1 MLILLPILAWGS
13 FFLILHRYHHHPW
26 REALLR
32 AMVIWGVTLAVI
44 TELLSG
50 LQLLTPLGVSLAWFG
65 VMAIS
70 TFVVWRYGGRFA
82 VKWPAWR
89 WRLPLFPSILLAGV
103 AWIVAITGVLA
114 IASAPNNPDSMGYH
128 MSRVMHWIQQGT
140 VAHYPTH
147 NLKQLYQNPG
157 SEFAITQF
165 QLLSGGDYFANSV
178 QWGSMVMSLVGVSLI
193 ARQLGCDRRG
203 QLLAV
208 VLCATIPMGILQAA
222 STQNDYVLSLWLVC
236 FTYFSLL
243 IVQAG
248 VTRSTAIYIGAS
260 LGLVILSKGTGY
272 IYAFPPSLALLIWT
286 IRQRQRSLVPLG
298 FLSMAIAL
306 TLNIGHYLRNLA
318 LSGSLLGVDV
328 NAETN
333 NIFSLPVMIASFF

>member
-1 MLILLPILAWGS
+1 MAGGITASDGDLGCDLSGHHRTPERLTTLNPFRGELGLVWGYGN
-13 FFLILHRYHHHPW
+13 LY
-26 REALLR
+26 LR
-32 AMVIWGVTLAVI
+32 SLAVWGAI
-44 TELLSG
+44 RREMAR
-50 LQLLTPLGVSLAWFG
+50 LAL
-65 VMAIS
+65 A
-70 TFVVWRYGGRFA
+70 T
-82 VKWPAWR
+82 
-89 WRLPLFPSILLAGV
+89 PLFPSILLAGV

-272 IYAFPPSLALLIWT
+272 IYAFPP
-286 IRQRQRSLVPLG
+286 V
-298 FLSMAIAL
+298 
-306 TLNIGHYLRNLA
+306 
-318 LSGSLLGVDV
+318 
-328 NAETN
+328 
-333 NIFSLPVMIASFF
+333 

>member
-1 MLILLPILAWGS
+1 
-13 FFLILHRYHHHPW
+13 
-26 REALLR
+26 
-32 AMVIWGVTLAVI
+32 
-44 TELLSG
+44 
-50 LQLLTPLGVSLAWFG
+50 
-65 VMAIS
+65 
-70 TFVVWRYGGRFA
+70 
-82 VKWPAWR
+82 
-89 WRLPLFPSILLAGV
+89 
-103 AWIVAITGVLA
+103 
-114 IASAPNNPDSMGYH
+114 MGYH

-272 IYAFPPSLALLIWT
+272 IYAFPPQSSSTHLDNSATAALPCT
-286 IRQRQRSLVPLG
+286 
-298 FLSMAIAL
+298 
-306 TLNIGHYLRNLA
+306 
-318 LSGSLLGVDV
+318 LGVSV
-328 NAETN
+328 NGDRPNSKYWPLFTQSSPKWLTFRGRCERRN
-333 NIFSLPVMIASFF
+333 QQYFFPPRDDC